1 MPVLV
6 GQDTQS
12 ICVDSAEHALNSL
25 FIVLPDGVELD
36 FHKERSMLTS
46 VPNV

>member
-1 MPVLV
+1 MLGKIRIAYVLILLNM
-6 GQDTQS
+6 Q
-12 ICVDSAEHALNSL
+12 LNSL
-25 FIVLPDGVELD
+25 LIVLPDEVELD